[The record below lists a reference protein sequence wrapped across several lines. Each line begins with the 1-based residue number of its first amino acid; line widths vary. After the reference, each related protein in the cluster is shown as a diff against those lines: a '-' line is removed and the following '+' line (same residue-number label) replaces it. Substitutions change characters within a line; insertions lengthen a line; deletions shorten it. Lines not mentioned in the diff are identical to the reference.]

1 MVEGR
6 DSMKLP
12 ETFKTLSLER
22 QPMELGRDLRWL
34 ECTSNI
40 SKFSN
45 LAVKDSGI
53 FCHSLRKNIAYN

>member
-53 FCHSLRKNIAYN
+53 FCHS